1 MDWQV
6 VIERNG
12 AALRRVLA
20 ALVAMAGFDCR
31 FAREAQS
38 CRASGTATGGEG
50 RHAAGG
56 SGDPAGDLGGQFPFF
71 RPDSAALREDPQAEK
86 SKLSPAPGQS
96 GEGYATTADCGLPI
110 AATLPRRL
118 HRAVLRL
125 LRPAESAAR
134 RLIVVAAKTLPETPP
149 EAETPPGPARPAR
162 HTGGKDNAAVA
173 VLRSLG
179 IAVVLPPSAVPA
191 PRRAVPAVRRPRTFI
206 ALPLVDR
213 LRNPGAARPR
223 TVPPHAAP
231 RILSFGG
238 AVPHRLPPPPAPDDP
253 LDATRL
259 VLRLRAVAE
268 ALDDLPRQ
276 ARRFVRLQALRAR
289 ARARGVWRRLSPL
302 RVGRPPG
309 QFCAASRRPRHEIH
323 EILRDL
329 NHFAHEALPDTS

>member
-20 ALVAMAGFDCR
+20 ALVAMSGFDCR
-31 FAREAQS
+31 FAPEAQS
-38 CRASGTATGGEG
+38 AGGTATGGEG
-50 RHAAGG
+50 RDAAGG
-56 SGDPAGDLGGQFPFF
+56 SGDPAGS
-71 RPDSAALREDPQAEK
+71 RP
-86 SKLSPAPGQS
+86 
-96 GEGYATTADCGLPI
+96 EGRP
-110 AATLPRRL
+110 TLPRRL

-134 RLIVVAAKTLPETPP
+134 RLIVVAARTLPETPP
-149 EAETPPGPARPAR
+149 ASDPARPAR
-162 HTGGKDNAAVA
+162 HTGGRKDNAAVA

-191 PRRAVPAVRRPRTFI
+191 PRRAVPAVRRAPTAI

-223 TVPPHAAP
+223 TVLPHAAP
-231 RILSFGG
+231 RILSFEG
-238 AVPHRLPPPPAPDDP
+238 AVPHRLPPPPTPDDP

-259 VLRLRAVAE
+259 VLRLRAVAA

-289 ARARGVWRRLSPL
+289 ARARGQKSRISPL